1 MQSKNSV
8 ETSIERKKTWNKPE
22 LTVKSNRNTHG
33 GTVPTLSET
42 GHMTGSGR
50 GKTTAS

>member
-8 ETSIERKKTWNKPE
+8 DVSIQGKKTWSNPK
-22 LTVKSNRNTHG
+22 LTVKSNRNTQG